1 MQTWALGI
9 FRACQGVFYLLKF
22 APHLRAGHHMAFRQG
37 LIRLQDALAWAG
49 RRWGLILLLVVFLLG
64 LAGEGPSPGALDAQ
78 VSRSLA
84 GRQFDFVG
92 WEVEALLGKLLH
104 GLIAPQRAMD
114 EEARHD
120 FFLDYLELVA
130 EIEWTDREIEK
141 IYVDPAVEDPDAAS
155 AELRARMAELRAE
168 QRSRQPLAEA
178 ILQEQVAAILVDEGF
193 GVLRQEF
200 PPVSAHF
207 TPLPTLIVISPRDR
221 IENILSLPLEHGL
234 NTADKEAIEE
244 RIDADFDVSSLVTDI
259 GGLAAYPS
267 MLLESSWIV
276 WVAEVTS
283 HEWTHH
289 YLTLRPLGWN
299 YLAAPETRTINE
311 TVASIV
317 GKEVGRRVIIR
328 YYPEFI
334 KYLPPEPAPEPELP
348 EEMEE
353 AGPPPEPP
361 AFDFGLEMRKTRIHA
376 DELLAAGKIEEAEA
390 YMEAQRRVFVAQG
403 INIRKLNQ
411 AYFAFYGSYA
421 DTAGAAGKDPIGP
434 AVLRLWARSPDLYTF
449 VSRVAKITTLDEL
462 EGLLAE

>member
-1 MQTWALGI
+1 
-9 FRACQGVFYLLKF
+9 
-22 APHLRAGHHMAFRQG
+22 
-37 LIRLQDALAWAG
+37 
-49 RRWGLILLLVVFLLG
+49 LILLLVVFLLG
-64 LAGEGPSPGALDAQ
+64 LAGEGPPPGALDAQ

-92 WEVEALLGKLLH
+92 WEVETLLGKLLH
-104 GLIAPQRAMD
+104 SLVAPQRAMD

-141 IYVDPAVEDPDAAS
+141 IYVDPAVEDRDAAL
-155 AELRARMAELRAE
+155 AELLARLAELRAE
-168 QRSRQPLAEA
+168 QRSCQPLAEA
-178 ILQEQVAAILVDEGF
+178 ILQEQVASVLVDEGF
-193 GVLRQEF
+193 GVLGQEF

-207 TPLPTLIVISPRDR
+207 TPLPTAERET
-221 IENILSLPLEHGL
+221 IEG
-234 NTADKEAIEE
+234 
-244 RIDADFDVSSLVTDI
+244 RIDASFDVSSLVTDI

-334 KYLPPEPAPEPELP
+334 EYLPPEPAPEPEPSEGTDEL
-348 EEMEE
+348 E
-353 AGPPPEPP
+353 PPPEPP
-361 AFDFGLEMRKTRIHA
+361 AFDFNLEMRKTRIRV
-376 DELLAAGKIEEAEA
+376 DELLVAGKIEEAEA
-390 YMEAQRRVFVAQG
+390 YMEAQRQVFVAQG

-449 VSRVAKITTLDEL
+449 VSRVATITTLDEL

>member
-1 MQTWALGI
+1 MS
-9 FRACQGVFYLLKF
+9 
-22 APHLRAGHHMAFRQG
+22 FRQG
-37 LIRLQDALAWAG
+37 LTRLQDALTWVG

-64 LAGEGPSPGALDAQ
+64 LAGEGPPPGALNAQ

-104 GLIAPQRAMD
+104 GLVAPQRYMD

-130 EIEWTDREIEK
+130 EVQWTDREIEK

-155 AELRARMAELRAE
+155 AELRARLAELRAE
-168 QRSRQPLAEA
+168 QRSRQPLAEV
-178 ILQEQVAAILVDEGF
+178 ILQEQVASVLVDEGF
-193 GVLRQEF
+193 GVLGQEF

-207 TPLPTLIVISPRDR
+207 TPLPALLVISPRDR
-221 IENILSLPLEHGL
+221 IENVLSLTLEHGL
-234 NTADKEAIEE
+234 DTADQEAIEE
-244 RIDADFDVSSLVTDI
+244 RIDGSFDVSSLVTDI

-276 WVAEVTS
+276 WVAEVTA

-317 GKEVGRRVIIR
+317 GKEVGRRAIIR

-334 KYLPPEPAPEPELP
+334 EYLPPEPTPEPEP
-348 EEMEE
+348 SEETEDVE
-353 AGPPPEPP
+353 PPSDPP
-361 AFDFGLEMRKTRIHA
+361 AFDFRLEMQETRIRV

-390 YMEAQRRVFVAQG
+390 YMEERRQVFVAQG
-403 INIRKLNQ
+403 HDIRKLNQ

-421 DTAGAAGKDPIGP
+421 DIAGAAGRDPIGP

-449 VSRVAKITTLDEL
+449 VSRVATITTLGEL